1 MARPSRALLAS
12 TVLRAGGQCE
22 YCRFAMAVSRLPFH
36 CDHIIAEKH
45 GGPTEDSNLAW
56 ACFRCNM
63 SKGPNIAGLDPV
75 SGNVTRLYHPRQDAW
90 EEHFEWNGA
99 WLRGKTAIG
108 RATIAVL
115 EINDAD
121 VVALRESL
129 LAEGGEMNPPF
140 P

>member
-1 MARPSRALLAS
+1 MLWAVGR
-12 TVLRAGGQCE
+12 CE
-22 YCRFAMAVSRLPFH
+22 YCRFPMAVSRLPFH

-45 GGPTEDSNLAW
+45 GGPTDDANLAW

-75 SGNVTRLYHPRQDAW
+75 DGALTRLFHPRQDKW
-90 EEHFEWNGA
+90 EDHFEWNTA

-115 EINDAD
+115 EINGAD
-121 VVALRESL
+121 VVAVRGSL
-129 LAEGGEMNPPF
+129 LAEGAWDLS
-140 P
+140 